1 MSYEEWV
8 ERWQKRQLNDYLSKM
23 YGPEND
29 DEQQEEFD
37 EMELWQEP
45 EDEEIER

>member
-8 ERWQKRQLNDYLSKM
+8 ERWQKRQLNDYLSET

-29 DEQQEEFD
+29 DEQQEEFGQ
-37 EMELWQEP
+37 MELWQEP
-45 EDEEIER
+45 EDEEIEP